1 MGEHTDGMGVS
12 SSIACVMAAKRRSK
26 AWKLAACLGIPAPAA
41 GFSGVQANL
50 VRGRSP
56 YWWGDF
62 KRFANCLFCFDS
74 TSHLL
79 IGDESHH
86 RDSARSREESR
97 KVG

>member
-1 MGEHTDGMGVS
+1 MCDCCKEEEQSLEAGCLS
-12 SSIACVMAAKRRSK
+12 S
-26 AWKLAACLGIPAPAA
+26 IPAPAP
-41 GFSGVQANL
+41 GFSGVQGNL

-79 IGDESHH
+79 IGDESHD
-86 RDSARSREESR
+86 RDPARSREEPLE
-97 KVG
+97 VG